1 MDETAAGKSIRRL
14 FRVSNRKVGCMRV
27 RTRRGSATLF
37 RRESKTANRII
48 AVSACLL
55 ASIIACSQAGAEVL
69 ASRYAVSLSGVRIGE
84 AIVHTTVD
92 AKRYKVEV
100 SADVGSLLNN
110 TRVQGEASGSR
121 SGPKLTPDRF
131 HLVTSDG
138 KESAVDFAA
147 ARGAKADAQL
157 RGLLDPLS
165 ALLAAS
171 LRPSSAS
178 AAPCDRVLPIIMSR
192 VRFDASLHP
201 AASDPL
207 RRSEARSL
215 PDQLQRDRARSG
227 RAPEHPMGSGLP
239 ETDQAFSL
247 AGRAALP
254 ADGHGHGD
262 NRSRGNRDFGVLT
275 TSPKRVVACVRLD
288 LALLSA
294 GGRLPGRAFRRS
306 HEEPPSVDGIAPLA
320 PEVDHR
326 QAVEQAGLVL
336 PELLP
341 RLYRKNCSDVGRG
354 E

>member
-1 MDETAAGKSIRRL
+1 M
-14 FRVSNRKVGCMRV
+14 
-27 RTRRGSATLF
+27 
-37 RRESKTANRII
+37 
-48 AVSACLL
+48 
-55 ASIIACSQAGAEVL
+55 IACWQAGAEVL

-147 ARGAKADAQL
+147 ARSAKADAQL

-178 AAPCDRVLPIIMSR
+178 AAPCDKVLPIIMSR

-201 AASDPL
+201 AASD
-207 RRSEARSL
+207 A
-215 PDQLQRDRARSG
+215 QRDPRLVVCRISFSAIG
-227 RAPEHPMGSGLP
+227 NGGSGLQNIQWEVGFQKLTKP
-239 ETDQAFSL
+239 SL
-247 AGRAALP
+247 WL
-254 ADGHGHGD
+254 
-262 NRSRGNRDFGVLT
+262 
-275 TSPKRVVACVRLD
+275 
-288 LALLSA
+288 
-294 GGRLPGRAFRRS
+294 
-306 HEEPPSVDGIAPLA
+306 
-320 PEVDHR
+320 
-326 QAVEQAGLVL
+326 VEQLSL
-336 PELLP
+336 PTDMGMVTIVRVETAI
-341 RLYRKNCSDVGRG
+341 SGS
-354 E
+354 